1 VFIGTDEKKDKGCGR
16 QFQPKK
22 DEEDIGPVF
31 QEETQADECDQKA
44 QDEETSVEGEEQF
57 YDYK

>member
-44 QDEETSVEGEEQF
+44 
-57 YDYK
+57 